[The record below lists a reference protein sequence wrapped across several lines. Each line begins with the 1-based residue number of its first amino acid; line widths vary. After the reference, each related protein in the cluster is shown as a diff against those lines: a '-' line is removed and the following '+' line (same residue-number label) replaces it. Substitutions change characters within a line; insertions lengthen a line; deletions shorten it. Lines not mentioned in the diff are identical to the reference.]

1 MLISDDGFVVV
12 RQINME
18 IKLHNLKSFN
28 RKNRKRV
35 GRGNASGHGTYSG
48 RGLKGQ
54 RARAGGK
61 SGLKRMGL
69 KSFLQQIPKVRG
81 FKSYH
86 PRMQIVQLRDLDK
99 RFKENELITL
109 KQLFKA
115 GLIKSIVLGVKILGP
130 GKLSKKLIVK
140 ANKFSKSAENAIKK
154 AGGKIELIRR
164 E

>member
-1 MLISDDGFVVV
+1 
-12 RQINME
+12 ME

-140 ANKFSKSAENAIKK
+140 AHKFSKSAENAIKK
-154 AGGKIELIRR
+154 AGGKIELIK
-164 E
+164 